1 MNPLTSVKGTVVSG
15 FVLAI
20 LVGTDYN
27 PGGVKGIGPKTAMK
41 LVNEHANNFDVLF
54 KEVKWEEHYPDL
66 EWREVFNT
74 IKEMKVSDDYNLEW
88 NNFDEE
94 KLIKLLV
101 DGHDFS
107 LDRVKSKL
115 AKIKDKKEE
124 LSQKGLGSFF

>member
-1 MNPLTSVKGTVVSG
+1 
-15 FVLAI
+15 
-20 LVGTDYN
+20 
-27 PGGVKGIGPKTAMK
+27 
-41 LVNEHANNFDVLF
+41 
-54 KEVKWEEHYPDL
+54 
-66 EWREVFNT
+66 
-74 IKEMKVSDDYNLEW
+74 MKVSDDYNLEW